1 MEGLRVF
8 CYDLAV
14 SPSADACLF
23 CSNADAALWAE
34 DYCDSFKDVQT
45 IGVFFGA
52 FYADAALQQ
61 SVSIRAAVQKCFLEQ
76 LCDSIKAVPVLCGK
90 FSVWEAYQT
99 DSVVINVFKVGMSSY
114 RIWNS

>member
-1 MEGLRVF
+1 MLHSGQKTIVIHLKTSKQSEWFSV
-8 CYDLAV
+8 
-14 SPSADACLF
+14 LF
-23 CSNADAALWAE
+23 C
-34 DYCDSFKDVQT
+34 
-45 IGVFFGA
+45 
-52 FYADAALQQ
+52 ADAALQQ

-114 RIWNS
+114 RIRNS